1 MKRYDVMITETSQKK
16 VTVMAESLAHA
27 EEKVEAEWN
36 EGKHILT
43 ADDFAGA
50 RFDVAGRT
58 RTRDMER

>member
-1 MKRYDVMITETSQKK
+1 MITEMLQRK
-16 VTVMAESLAHA
+16 VTVTAESLAHA

-58 RTRDMER
+58 LTRDMER